1 MHHIFVSKDRPKK
14 LPKGQNYAIDLDLD
28 LQNVPSV
35 ITRQLAALTC
45 ELTEN
50 PCLTRSHAESLWR
63 RFSDLLGDD
72 VRVLMSDHTGRVSR
86 QYHLK

>member
-1 MHHIFVSKDRPKK
+1 MHHIFVSKDRSKK
-14 LPKGQNYAIDLDLD
+14 LSKGQNYAIDLDLD
-28 LQNVPSV
+28 LQNLPSV
-35 ITRQLAALTC
+35 ITRQLAALNY

-50 PCLTRSHAESLWR
+50 PCLTQIHAESLLR
-63 RFSDLLGDD
+63 RFSDLLGD